1 MELLSLL
8 EHSPI
13 TNPLWELEWAFQN
26 DFAYI
31 FYTLAVIFGFVLA
44 FAVGANDS
52 ANSWGTPIGAGTI
65 SLRMA
70 FLLGFIFETLGA
82 LFLSRWLMHCI
93 PLSKYNVDAFLFQ
106 WSHQHHCWQRQRC
119 QHEGVRSERNGR
131 MDKVPKVRRDLL
143 NKQRDVEIFLV
154 QR

>member
-1 MELLSLL
+1 MLKRRSIGSSIENQNIMELSSLL

-82 LFLSRWLMHCI
+82 LFLSRWLMHTSLKI
-93 PLSKYNVDAFLFQ
+93 
-106 WSHQHHCWQRQRC
+106 
-119 QHEGVRSERNGR
+119 
-131 MDKVPKVRRDLL
+131 
-143 NKQRDVEIFLV
+143 
-154 QR
+154 

>member
-1 MELLSLL
+1 MLKRRSIESSIENQNVMELSGLL

-93 PLSKYNVDAFLFQ
+93 PLSKYNVDAFFI
-106 WSHQHHCWQRQRC
+106 S
-119 QHEGVRSERNGR
+119 VASSA
-131 MDKVPKVRRDLL
+131 PLL
-143 NKQRDVEIFLV
+143 AKAALST
-154 QR
+154 

>member
-1 MELLSLL
+1 MELSSLL
-8 EHSPI
+8 EHSP

-26 DFAYI
+26 DFAYV

-82 LFLSRWLMHCI
+82 LFLSRWLVHTSLKI
-93 PLSKYNVDAFLFQ
+93 YIDAFILVA
-106 WSHQHHCWQRQRC
+106 S
-119 QHEGVRSERNGR
+119 SA
-131 MDKVPKVRRDLL
+131 PLL
-143 NKQRDVEIFLV
+143 AKAALST
-154 QR
+154 

>member
-1 MELLSLL
+1 MELSGLL

-93 PLSKYNVDAFLFQ
+93 PLSKYNVEVFFLFQ

-119 QHEGVRSERNGR
+119 QHEGVRSERNG
-131 MDKVPKVRRDLL
+131 
-143 NKQRDVEIFLV
+143 
-154 QR
+154 

>member
-1 MELLSLL
+1 MDLSTLLT
-8 EHSPI
+8 P
-13 TNPLWELEWAFQN
+13 TNQLWELEWAFQN

-52 ANSWGTPIGAGTI
+52 ANSWGTPIGAGSI

-82 LFLSRWLMHCI
+82 LFLSRFGILSICSKKSIQQFSLSVASSVQLLVKAAWSTWMCTKSTK
-93 PLSKYNVDAFLFQ
+93 PL
-106 WSHQHHCWQRQRC
+106 
-119 QHEGVRSERNGR
+119 NGLNIKG
-131 MDKVPKVRRDLL
+131 DPFYLL
-143 NKQRDVEIFLV
+143 NLE
-154 QR
+154 

>member
-1 MELLSLL
+1 MDLSTLLT
-8 EHSPI
+8 P
-13 TNPLWELEWAFQN
+13 TNQLWELEWAFQN

-52 ANSWGTPIGAGTI
+52 ANSWGTPIGAGSI

-82 LFLSRWLMHCI
+82 LFLSRLVFFKLLKKSFRQF
-93 PLSKYNVDAFLFQ
+93 PLSVASSVQLLVKAA
-106 WSHQHHCWQRQRC
+106 WSTWMCTK
-119 QHEGVRSERNGR
+119 ST
-131 MDKVPKVRRDLL
+131 KLL
-143 NKQRDVEIFLV
+143 N
-154 QR
+154 

>member
-1 MELLSLL
+1 MGAASKKQKRMELPSLL
-8 EHSPI
+8 EHTSF

-52 ANSWGTPIGAGTI
+52 ANSWGAPIGAGTI

-70 FLLGFIFETLGA
+70 FLLGFVFETLGA
-82 LFLSRWLMHCI
+82 LFLSRWL
-93 PLSKYNVDAFLFQ
+93 
-106 WSHQHHCWQRQRC
+106 
-119 QHEGVRSERNGR
+119 
-131 MDKVPKVRRDLL
+131 
-143 NKQRDVEIFLV
+143 LV
-154 QR
+154 HIKI

>member
-1 MELLSLL
+1 MDLSTLLT
-8 EHSPI
+8 P
-13 TNPLWELEWAFQN
+13 TNQLWELEWAFQN
-26 DFAYI
+26 DFAYV

-82 LFLSRWLMHCI
+82 LFLSRFEI
-93 PLSKYNVDAFLFQ
+93 LSICSKNHFGNFLFQ
-106 WSHQHHCWQRQRC
+106 WRHQYH
-119 QHEGVRSERNGR
+119 
-131 MDKVPKVRRDLL
+131 RR
-143 NKQRDVEIFLV
+143 
-154 QR
+154 

>member
-1 MELLSLL
+1 MELSSLL
-8 EHSPI
+8 DPSP

-26 DFAYI
+26 DFAYV

-52 ANSWGTPIGAGTI
+52 ANSWGTPIGSGTI

-82 LFLSRWLMHCI
+82 LFLSRWILHI
-93 PLSKYNVDAFLFQ
+93 SHSKSSFDAFLFQ
-106 WSHQHHCWQRQRC
+106 WRHQHHCWQRQRG
-119 QHEGVRSERNGR
+119 QHECV
-131 MDKVPKVRRDLL
+131 
-143 NKQRDVEIFLV
+143 
-154 QR
+154 

>member
-1 MELLSLL
+1 MDLSTLLTT
-8 EHSPI
+8 
-13 TNPLWELEWAFQN
+13 TNQLWELEWAFQN

-52 ANSWGTPIGAGTI
+52 ANSWGTPIGAGSI

-82 LFLSRWLMHCI
+82 LFLSRFGLFSYC
-93 PLSKYNVDAFLFQ
+93 SKNHFEFFFFQ
-106 WSHQHHCWQRQRC
+106 WRHQYNCW
-119 QHEGVRSERNGR
+119 
-131 MDKVPKVRRDLL
+131 
-143 NKQRDVEIFLV
+143 
-154 QR
+154 

>member
-1 MELLSLL
+1 MELKSLL
-8 EHSPI
+8 EHSPV

-82 LFLSRWLMHCI
+82 LFLSRWILHTSLTQKVVLTHFYFSGVISTIAGKGSVVNMNVYEVNETAEWI
-93 PLSKYNVDAFLFQ
+93 KY
-106 WSHQHHCWQRQRC
+106 QR
-119 QHEGVRSERNGR
+119 
-131 MDKVPKVRRDLL
+131 
-143 NKQRDVEIFLV
+143 
-154 QR
+154 

>member
-1 MELLSLL
+1 MELSSLL
-8 EHSPI
+8 EHSP

-26 DFAYI
+26 DFAYV

-82 LFLSRWLMHCI
+82 LFLSRWILHTSLTQKVVLTHFYFSGVISTIAGKGSVVNMKMYEVNETAEWI
-93 PLSKYNVDAFLFQ
+93 KY
-106 WSHQHHCWQRQRC
+106 QR
-119 QHEGVRSERNGR
+119 
-131 MDKVPKVRRDLL
+131 
-143 NKQRDVEIFLV
+143 
-154 QR
+154 

>member
-1 MELLSLL
+1 MDLSTLLT
-8 EHSPI
+8 P
-13 TNPLWELEWAFQN
+13 TNQLWELEWAFQN

-52 ANSWGTPIGAGTI
+52 ANSWGTPIGAGSI

-82 LFLSRWLMHCI
+82 LFLSRFGILQLAQKIISAISSFSGVISTIAGKGSVVNMDVYKVNETAEWI
-93 PLSKYNVDAFLFQ
+93 KY
-106 WSHQHHCWQRQRC
+106 QR
-119 QHEGVRSERNGR
+119 
-131 MDKVPKVRRDLL
+131 
-143 NKQRDVEIFLV
+143 
-154 QR
+154 

>member
-1 MELLSLL
+1 MELPSVL
-8 EHSPI
+8 EHTSY

-70 FLLGFIFETLGA
+70 FLLGFVFETLGA
-82 LFLSRWLMHCI
+82 LFLSRWLLVHTY
-93 PLSKYNVDAFLFQ
+93 LSQNIMLTTYSSGVISTIAGKGSVVNMKMYEVNETAEWIKY
-106 WSHQHHCWQRQRC
+106 QR
-119 QHEGVRSERNGR
+119 
-131 MDKVPKVRRDLL
+131 
-143 NKQRDVEIFLV
+143 
-154 QR
+154 

>member
-1 MELLSLL
+1 MELSSLL
-8 EHSPI
+8 DPSP

-26 DFAYI
+26 DFAYV

-82 LFLSRWLMHCI
+82 LFLSRWILHTSLTQKVVLTHFYFSGVISTIAGKGSVVNM
-93 PLSKYNVDAFLFQ
+93 NVYEVNETAE
-106 WSHQHHCWQRQRC
+106 WINYQR
-119 QHEGVRSERNGR
+119 
-131 MDKVPKVRRDLL
+131 
-143 NKQRDVEIFLV
+143 
-154 QR
+154 

>member
-1 MELLSLL
+1 MDLSTLLT
-8 EHSPI
+8 P
-13 TNPLWELEWAFQN
+13 TNQLWELEWAFQN

-52 ANSWGTPIGAGTI
+52 ANSWGTPIGAGSI

-82 LFLSRWLMHCI
+82 LFLSRFGIFQFAQQIISAISSFSGVISTIAGKGSVVNMDVYKVNETAEWI
-93 PLSKYNVDAFLFQ
+93 KY
-106 WSHQHHCWQRQRC
+106 QR
-119 QHEGVRSERNGR
+119 
-131 MDKVPKVRRDLL
+131 
-143 NKQRDVEIFLV
+143 
-154 QR
+154 

>member
-1 MELLSLL
+1 MDLSTLLT
-8 EHSPI
+8 P
-13 TNPLWELEWAFQN
+13 TNQLWELEWAFQN

-52 ANSWGTPIGAGTI
+52 ANSWGTPIGAGSI

-82 LFLSRWLMHCI
+82 LFLSRFGILLFARKIISAISSFSGVISTIAGKGSVVNMDVYKVNETAEWI
-93 PLSKYNVDAFLFQ
+93 KY
-106 WSHQHHCWQRQRC
+106 QR
-119 QHEGVRSERNGR
+119 
-131 MDKVPKVRRDLL
+131 
-143 NKQRDVEIFLV
+143 
-154 QR
+154 

>member
-1 MELLSLL
+1 MDLSTLLT
-8 EHSPI
+8 P
-13 TNPLWELEWAFQN
+13 TNQLWELEWAFQN

-52 ANSWGTPIGAGTI
+52 ANSWGTPIGAGSI

-82 LFLSRWLMHCI
+82 LFLSRFGI
-93 PLSKYNVDAFLFQ
+93 LSTCSKNHFGNFLF
-106 WSHQHHCWQRQRC
+106 
-119 QHEGVRSERNGR
+119 
-131 MDKVPKVRRDLL
+131 
-143 NKQRDVEIFLV
+143 
-154 QR
+154 

>member
-1 MELLSLL
+1 MELSSLL
-8 EHSPI
+8 EHSP

-26 DFAYI
+26 DFAYV

-82 LFLSRWLMHCI
+82 LFLSRWILHTSLTQKVVLTLFYFSGVISTIAGKGSVVNMNVYEVNETAEWI
-93 PLSKYNVDAFLFQ
+93 KY
-106 WSHQHHCWQRQRC
+106 QR
-119 QHEGVRSERNGR
+119 
-131 MDKVPKVRRDLL
+131 
-143 NKQRDVEIFLV
+143 
-154 QR
+154 

>member
-1 MELLSLL
+1 MELSTFLT
-8 EHSPI
+8 P
-13 TNPLWELEWAFQN
+13 TNQLWELEWAFQN

-52 ANSWGTPIGAGTI
+52 ANSWGTPIGAGSI

-82 LFLSRWLMHCI
+82 LFLSRFGI
-93 PLSKYNVDAFLFQ
+93 LSICSKNHFGNFLFQ
-106 WSHQHHCWQRQRC
+106 WRHQYNCW
-119 QHEGVRSERNGR
+119 
-131 MDKVPKVRRDLL
+131 
-143 NKQRDVEIFLV
+143 
-154 QR
+154 

>member
-1 MELLSLL
+1 MDLSTLLT
-8 EHSPI
+8 P
-13 TNPLWELEWAFQN
+13 TNQLWELEWAFQN

-52 ANSWGTPIGAGTI
+52 ANSWGTPIGAGSI

-82 LFLSRWLMHCI
+82 LFLSRFGI
-93 PLSKYNVDAFLFQ
+93 LSICSKKNISAISSFSGVISTIAGKGSVVNMDVYKVNETAEWIKY
-106 WSHQHHCWQRQRC
+106 QR
-119 QHEGVRSERNGR
+119 
-131 MDKVPKVRRDLL
+131 
-143 NKQRDVEIFLV
+143 
-154 QR
+154 

>member
-1 MELLSLL
+1 MDLSTLLT
-8 EHSPI
+8 P
-13 TNPLWELEWAFQN
+13 TNQLWELEWAFQN

-52 ANSWGTPIGAGTI
+52 ANSWGTPIGAGSI

-82 LFLSRWLMHCI
+82 LFLSRFGILSICSKII
-93 PLSKYNVDAFLFQ
+93 PTISSFSGVISTIAGKGSVVNMDVYKVNETAEWIKY
-106 WSHQHHCWQRQRC
+106 QR
-119 QHEGVRSERNGR
+119 
-131 MDKVPKVRRDLL
+131 
-143 NKQRDVEIFLV
+143 
-154 QR
+154 

>member
-1 MELLSLL
+1 MELSSLL
-8 EHSPI
+8 EHSP

-26 DFAYI
+26 DFAYV

-82 LFLSRWLMHCI
+82 LFLSRWILHI
-93 PLSKYNVDAFLFQ
+93 SHSKCSFDAFYFSGVISTIAGKGSVVNMNVYEVNETAE
-106 WSHQHHCWQRQRC
+106 WIKYQR
-119 QHEGVRSERNGR
+119 
-131 MDKVPKVRRDLL
+131 
-143 NKQRDVEIFLV
+143 
-154 QR
+154 

>member
-1 MELLSLL
+1 MEHTS
-8 EHSPI
+8 I

-52 ANSWGTPIGAGTI
+52 ANSWGTPIGAGSI

-70 FLLGFIFETLGA
+70 FLLGFVFETLGA
-82 LFLSRWLMHCI
+82 LFLSRCVAAGSYLSENILLTHLFI
-93 PLSKYNVDAFLFQ
+93 LVASSAPLLAKAVLS
-106 WSHQHHCWQRQRC
+106 
-119 QHEGVRSERNGR
+119 
-131 MDKVPKVRRDLL
+131 
-143 NKQRDVEIFLV
+143 I
-154 QR
+154 

>member
-1 MELLSLL
+1 MELKSLL
-8 EHSPI
+8 EHSPV

-44 FAVGANDS
+44 FAVGVNDS

-82 LFLSRWLMHCI
+82 LFLSRWILHTSLTQKVVLTHFYFSGVISTIAGKGSVVNMNVYEVNETAEWI
-93 PLSKYNVDAFLFQ
+93 KY
-106 WSHQHHCWQRQRC
+106 QR
-119 QHEGVRSERNGR
+119 
-131 MDKVPKVRRDLL
+131 
-143 NKQRDVEIFLV
+143 
-154 QR
+154 

>member
-1 MELLSLL
+1 MELSSLL

-93 PLSKYNVDAFLFQ
+93 PLSKYNVDAFFI
-106 WSHQHHCWQRQRC
+106 SV
-119 QHEGVRSERNGR
+119 ESSA
-131 MDKVPKVRRDLL
+131 PLL
-143 NKQRDVEIFLV
+143 AKAALST
-154 QR
+154 

>member
-1 MELLSLL
+1 MELSSLL
-8 EHSPI
+8 EHSP

-26 DFAYI
+26 DFAYV

-82 LFLSRWLMHCI
+82 LFLSRWILQISLKM
-93 PLSKYNVDAFLFQ
+93 
-106 WSHQHHCWQRQRC
+106 
-119 QHEGVRSERNGR
+119 
-131 MDKVPKVRRDLL
+131 
-143 NKQRDVEIFLV
+143 
-154 QR
+154 

>member
-1 MELLSLL
+1 MDLSTLLT
-8 EHSPI
+8 P
-13 TNPLWELEWAFQN
+13 TNQLWELEWAFQN

-52 ANSWGTPIGAGTI
+52 ANSWGTPIGAGSI

-82 LFLSRWLMHCI
+82 LFLSRFGILSICSKKSFRQFPLLVASSVQLLVKAAWSTWMCTKSTK
-93 PLSKYNVDAFLFQ
+93 PLS
-106 WSHQHHCWQRQRC
+106 
-119 QHEGVRSERNGR
+119 G
-131 MDKVPKVRRDLL
+131 L
-143 NKQRDVEIFLV
+143 NIKGNPFYL
-154 QR
+154 

>member
-1 MELLSLL
+1 MELSSLL
-8 EHSPI
+8 EHSP

-26 DFAYI
+26 DFAYV

-82 LFLSRWLMHCI
+82 LFLSSGVISTIAGKGSVVNMNVYEVNETAEWIKYQSGDPYFLMSNRQLMVGFFFLPWWPARHGNWL
-93 PLSKYNVDAFLFQ
+93 
-106 WSHQHHCWQRQRC
+106 
-119 QHEGVRSERNGR
+119 
-131 MDKVPKVRRDLL
+131 LL
-143 NKQRDVEIFLV
+143 ISPGL
-154 QR
+154 